1 MFLSFIFLLLVVDL
15 LTLFDKLFCLLET
28 IYFSCNY
35 FVSHIITLDEFNIK
49 VKFKIHI
56 DVIHLSTNSI
66 ILLVFS
72 QQLASTVGKMGFES
86 KFAPWVLNGISR
98 SLSEDNDIRMWKMKI
113 QTKLTQ
119 QKSIISLKGETL
131 MHARL
136 TQWEKTKM
144 LDNAIIILCLEDKVQ
159 KEVTKEKNLASV
171 WRTF

>member
-28 IYFSCNY
+28 IYFSCHY
-35 FVSHIITLDEFNIK
+35 SVSHIVTLDEFNIK
-49 VKFKIHI
+49 VKFKRYI

-72 QQLASTVGKMGFES
+72 QKLVSTVGKMGFES
-86 KFAPWVLNGISR
+86 KCAPWVLNGISR
-98 SLSEDNDIRMWKMKI
+98 SLSEDNDLGMWKMKI

-119 QKSIISLKGETL
+119 QKSIISLKGEAL

-136 TQWEKTKM
+136 TQ
-144 LDNAIIILCLEDKVQ
+144 
-159 KEVTKEKNLASV
+159 
-171 WRTF
+171 